1 MVGGR
6 VEEGRVLSSKEV
18 VGNMSAD
25 VRILVGEKEGGRLV
39 AENEVSVCNCEGPTI
54 RAIRLLRA
62 GLRARREVANV
73 DTVTRVF

>member
-1 MVGGR
+1 M
-6 VEEGRVLSSKEV
+6 LSLKEV

-25 VRILVGEKEGGRLV
+25 VRNLVREKEGGRLV
-39 AENEVSVCNCEGPTI
+39 AEDEVSVCNCEGPTI

-62 GLRARREVANV
+62 GLRARREVAKI